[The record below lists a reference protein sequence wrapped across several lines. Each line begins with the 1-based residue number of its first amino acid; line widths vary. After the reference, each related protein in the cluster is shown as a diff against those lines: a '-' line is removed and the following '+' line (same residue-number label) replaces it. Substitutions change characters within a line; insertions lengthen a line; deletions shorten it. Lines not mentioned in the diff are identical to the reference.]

1 MFCFCSHLSDTLK
14 LNTANGQVVNGQPPS
29 VPWQKKKLLNLESR
43 LQKMVQQKLEPSYKK
58 VDENV
63 EDDLLVTSKSQD
75 DHFQEVEIIL
85 QKVNGSLGFKLLVS
99 RQVSILG

>member
-1 MFCFCSHLSDTLK
+1 LK
-14 LNTANGQVVNGQPPS
+14 RV
-29 VPWQKKKLLNLESR
+29 KIIDF
-43 LQKMVQQKLEPSYKK
+43 EPSYKK

>member
-1 MFCFCSHLSDTLK
+1 
-14 LNTANGQVVNGQPPS
+14 
-29 VPWQKKKLLNLESR
+29 
-43 LQKMVQQKLEPSYKK
+43 MVQQKLEPSYKK